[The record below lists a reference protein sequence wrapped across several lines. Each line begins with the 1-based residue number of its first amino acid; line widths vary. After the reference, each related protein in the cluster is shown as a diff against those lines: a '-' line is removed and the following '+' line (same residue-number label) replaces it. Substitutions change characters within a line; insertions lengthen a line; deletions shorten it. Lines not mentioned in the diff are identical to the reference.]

1 MSFQGSH
8 LRNLSS
14 FLLPWSRP
22 PIKEWEQA
30 RNIGFTG
37 HQQLTRTC
45 HEYRD
50 TDYWMRAF
58 MLKWENEAAESGQ
71 SLSITVR
78 IRWIA
83 AAGESPEQNEPLQ
96 LQPSRKFALFFLAR
110 PCSSFCS
117 TRTQSI
123 EGMAARTQTNTQAH
137 TIQVTDSAQ
146 ASEILR
152 ERARARSQP
161 AHMASQQATPIAFE
175 GIAEAINQWMTPK
188 TSIHWIV
195 PSNPEQ
201 PRIRFRVRPQF
212 ADFLALSL
220 TCKGTY
226 RISFWRKAGFKR

>member
-1 MSFQGSH
+1 MNCQESH

-22 PIKEWEQA
+22 PIKEWKQA
-30 RNIGFTG
+30 RNMGFQE

-58 MLKWENEAAESGQ
+58 MLKWKNEAAASGQ

-83 AAGESPEQNEPLQ
+83 AADERPEQNEPLQ
-96 LQPSRKFALFFLAR
+96 LQPSRKFAHFFLSR

-123 EGMAARTQTNTQAH
+123 EGRATRNETNSQTH

-152 ERARARSQP
+152 ELARPLANSSHGDTSSEPSRLRRHRRGNHTMDDSENIHPLDRSQ
-161 AHMASQQATPIAFE
+161 
-175 GIAEAINQWMTPK
+175 
-188 TSIHWIV
+188 
-195 PSNPEQ
+195 Q
-201 PRIRFRVRPQF
+201 P
-212 ADFLALSL
+212 
-220 TCKGTY
+220 
-226 RISFWRKAGFKR
+226 